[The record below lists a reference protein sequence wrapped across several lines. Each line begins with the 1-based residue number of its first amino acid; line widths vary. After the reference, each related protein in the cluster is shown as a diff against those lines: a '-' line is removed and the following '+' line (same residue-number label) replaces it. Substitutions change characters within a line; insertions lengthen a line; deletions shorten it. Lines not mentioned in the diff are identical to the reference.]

1 MPTDLKVVPLREPA
15 MQENPAEFMRTLAED
30 IENGDTPNYARAAL
44 VVQRE
49 DGGWS
54 LWTFGPS
61 CKGDLDA
68 LGLLEMGKV
77 ILTDRM
83 LAE

>member
-1 MPTDLKVVPLREPA
+1 
-15 MQENPAEFMRTLAED
+15 MQENPPEFLRMLAED
-30 IENGDTPNYARAAL
+30 IENGDTPNYARATL
-44 VVQRE
+44 VVHRE

-61 CKGDLDA
+61 LKGDLDA